1 VRNGRQPSYT
11 NSRRRPST
19 RDRICLRWTTTPGGP
34 CSSSCSARVPC
45 GRTCRCRDRGATPA
59 FPRALNLQRGVGAG
73 KISRSPHPLRST
85 RHLSAA
91 RRNPDLFSAVNPS
104 ARRRSPEPQH
114 AAANAVVLL
123 APVQS
128 LLPSAAAKRNSLPS
142 SHLRCIITAGLRATA
157 TTARLWPGWTAIRPP
172 CLDAA
177 PLLRAYQH
185 GAGRL
190 VEYGAHLAIATFG
203 DPAPDIDGIAGLD
216 ASRRQAK
223 LCPRASMPEIPTR
236 RKQFATL

>member
-45 GRTCRCRDRGATPA
+45 GRTCRCRDRGAIPA

-85 RHLSAA
+85 SRLSAA

-157 TTARLWPGWTAIRPP
+157 TTARLWPGLTAIRTPVPFVHGHQCRRFRRGGSNSRP
-172 CLDAA
+172 CRDGNGLPRPLA
-177 PLLRAYQH
+177 PRGVSPL
-185 GAGRL
+185 
-190 VEYGAHLAIATFG
+190 
-203 DPAPDIDGIAGLD
+203 
-216 ASRRQAK
+216 K
-223 LCPRASMPEIPTR
+223 LPVA
-236 RKQFATL
+236 